1 MRTRM
6 NDKDIEDVIKRL
18 SEDSIQYENI
28 DLLMDWIAYRGA
40 DDVFRQQNKQLIKS
54 LIIKHKQVVELLELY
69 ERIPDYA
76 DLYSRIP
83 DSDE

>member
-18 SEDSIQYENI
+18 SEDSIQYENL
-28 DLLMDWIAYRGA
+28 DLLVDWVAYRGA